1 MRRTEGLFVNIL
13 ECKKICEPKND
24 RVLFL
29 RVDPEDIK
37 ITLRQILAVLFDC
50 SWVSKFDRAYTRE
63 SFLRR
68 AEPTLADIEKKLLA
82 ANPDS
87 ISQDAGEYV
96 VSELAREAI
105 IQQLSYLDIP
115 LAELY
120 NKKRA
125 GNPGFD
131 FHSQTIDEII
141 IFGEAK
147 YLGDRN
153 AFGSSLA
160 QIVKFI
166 DAGKDI
172 KDILDLEHFCSESA
186 LNAAHQGKKGF
197 AAAFSAKSTA
207 SDNII
212 KHIQRND
219 YYKKLIKYQELLLVA
234 VNI

>member
-1 MRRTEGLFVNIL
+1 MKIL
-13 ECKKICEPKND
+13 EFK
-24 RVLFL
+24 RVGESENNRVFFL
-29 RVDPEDIK
+29 RIDPEDIAV
-37 ITLRQILAVLFDC
+37 TLRQILGVLFDC
-50 SWVSKFDRAYTRE
+50 SWISKFDKGYTQA

-68 AEPTLADIEKKLLA
+68 VEPTLVDIKQKLLA
-82 ANPDS
+82 ADPDS

-120 NKKRA
+120 NKKKA

-131 FHSQTIDEII
+131 FHSQTTDEII

-147 YLGDRN
+147 YLKDRN

-160 QIVKFI
+160 QIVSFI
-166 DAGKDI
+166 AEEKDV
-172 KDILDLEHFCSESA
+172 KDILDLEHFCSEPALSA
-186 LNAAHQGKKGF
+186 ASEGKKGF
-197 AAAFSAKSTA
+197 AAAFSAKHTS
-207 SDNII
+207 SDDII
-212 KHIQRND
+212 KHIQQNENYRE
-219 YYKKLIKYQELLLVA
+219 LVKYEELLLVA

>member
-1 MRRTEGLFVNIL
+1 MKIL
-13 ECKKICEPKND
+13 ECKRIHEPKNN
-24 RVLFL
+24 RVYFL
-29 RVDPEDIK
+29 RIDPEDVK
-37 ITLRQILAVLFDC
+37 VTLRKILEVLFDC
-50 SWVSKFDRAYTRE
+50 SWINKFDKAYTRA
-63 SFLRR
+63 SFLKRV
-68 AEPTLADIEKKLLA
+68 EPTLADIEHKLLI

-147 YLGDRN
+147 YLKDRN
-153 AFGSSLA
+153 AFGNSLA

-172 KDILDLEHFCSESA
+172 KDILDLEHFCSDSA
-186 LNAAHQGKKGF
+186 LSAAHIGKKGF
-197 AAAFSAKSTA
+197 AAAFSTKSTA
-207 SDNII
+207 SDDII
-212 KHIQRND
+212 RHIQKND
-219 YYKKLIKYQELLLVA
+219 HYKELIKYQELLLVA

>member
-1 MRRTEGLFVNIL
+1 MKIL
-13 ECKKICEPKND
+13 ECKRICEPGNN
-24 RVLFL
+24 RVYFL
-29 RVDPEDIK
+29 RVDPEDVK
-37 ITLRQILAVLFDC
+37 VTLRKILEILFDC
-50 SWVSKFDRAYTRE
+50 SWINKFDKEYTRA

-68 AEPTLADIEKKLLA
+68 VEPTLADIEHKLLA
-82 ANPDS
+82 ADPDS